1 MSSPPPSEL
10 NELFGWFQGI
20 PGSMDK
26 FVKLPM
32 SNKKGDDEFIQN
44 IGLSLGIE
52 APVWK
57 DMTHDKRLLTIYEQL
72 PDDEKLEFKKAKP
85 HLFKGSYPENSD
97 MTNQFEK
104 LLEFSTKIDKTM
116 NDKLIGIMREYDKD
130 EKNLVVDAT
139 TERARLDK
147 MISTIG
153 ILLNIE
159 NWEDKTYDD
168 KLKILVGKHSD
179 NLFARNE
186 KKTSL
191 GEGFDPLRYLYD
203 VGGRN
208 KSKKPKRRNSRSKR
222 RNSRSKRR
230 KTLSKRRR

>member
-1 MSSPPPSEL
+1 MSSPAEKQL
-10 NELFGWFQGI
+10 NELIDWFRSV
-20 PGSMDK
+20 PESMAK
-26 FVKLPM
+26 FKKFPI
-32 SNKKGDDEFIQN
+32 SNKMGPDEIIQN

-72 PDDEKLEFKKAKP
+72 PDDDKREFKEAAS
-85 HLFKGSYPENSD
+85 HLFKDPYPENSD

-116 NDKLIGIMREYDKD
+116 NDKLIGIMQEYDKD
-130 EKNLVVDAT
+130 ETNLVVDAT
-139 TERARLDK
+139 TERRRLNK

-159 NWEDKTYDD
+159 NWEDITYDD
-168 KLKILVGKHSD
+168 KLKILVGKYRN
-179 NLFARNE
+179 NLFASNNAKPR
-186 KKTSL
+186 L
-191 GEGFDPLRYLYD
+191 GSEFGQLSQIIS
-203 VGGRN
+203 GGRN

-222 RNSRSKRR
+222 R
-230 KTLSKRRR
+230 KTVSKRRR